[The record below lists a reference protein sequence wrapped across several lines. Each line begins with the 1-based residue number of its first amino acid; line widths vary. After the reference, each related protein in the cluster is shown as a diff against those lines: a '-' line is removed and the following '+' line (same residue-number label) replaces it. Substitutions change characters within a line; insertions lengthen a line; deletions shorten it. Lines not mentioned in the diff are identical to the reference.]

1 MAVHKQSQS
10 VISKLVCSSP
20 VHTSCW
26 RAYLFVESW
35 YMFVTAIL
43 DGMMVKYVIF
53 KLFNH
58 TNVQSVNV
66 VLAIGALYVNI
77 LAASGGVDRKS
88 VV

>member
-1 MAVHKQSQS
+1 
-10 VISKLVCSSP
+10 
-20 VHTSCW
+20 
-26 RAYLFVESW
+26 
-35 YMFVTAIL
+35 MFVTAIL

-77 LAASGGVDRKS
+77 LAASGGVWAGRGVGGGRGGLCRGVS
-88 VV
+88 RGRPQVPGQQR